1 MADNTANNKRIAKN
15 SLYMSIRMV
24 FVLLISLYATR
35 AVLKALG
42 VEDYGVYNVVAGFV
56 SMFAFLN
63 TSMASATQ
71 RFFNFELGKN
81 GEAGANVVYNTAFVI
96 HLLLAIIVVIVTI
109 PVGLWYLH
117 HEMVLPEGRMFA
129 AECIFY
135 FSVAALFVTIITVPY
150 TAAVMAHERMNFY
163 AIVGIIDAIL
173 KLVVVL
179 ILPYLSGDHLIWY
192 GTLYLATTILDL
204 IFYLSYSKSHFPEI
218 HFVQSSPRHLF
229 GPMLSFSGW
238 GLLGSFSFILRT
250 QGTNLL
256 LNAFFGPAVNAAKG
270 VAEQINGALNTFIGN
285 IITPARPQVIQSYS
299 QNNFDRAWHL
309 TYSVSKLVTIIFF
322 MLALPISLE
331 INFILHLWL
340 GNNVPEHTNWFVI
353 LILLAGFF
361 GSMTNPISIII
372 HATGKVRFYHL
383 VSSISN
389 LFSLPLAYVLLTFS
403 PIPEYAFVAMALTM
417 LSNYIAALVSAKR
430 HGRLAFGEYSRKVLL
445 PIGKVIAL
453 ASPICLSIA
462 FCMSEGWLR
471 LLCVVPISFFTII
484 LVAFFF
490 ALNKREKELVQSVFN
505 KLLKRFCSLCHNS
518 N

>member
-229 GPMLSFSGW
+229 APMLSFSGW
-238 GLLGSFSFILRT
+238 GLLGSFAYILRN
-250 QGTNLL
+250 QGTDLL
-256 LNAFFGPAVNAAKG
+256 LNAFFGPVLNAAKG
-270 VAEQINGALNTFIGN
+270 VATQVNGALNSFCSN
-285 IITPARPQVIQSYS
+285 ILTPSRPQVVQSYS
-299 QNNFDRAWHL
+299 QGNTERSWRL
-309 TYSVSKLVTIIFF
+309 TFSVSKLVAFIYYL
-322 MLALPISLE
+322 LALPICIE
-331 INFILHLWL
+331 IDFILHLWL
-340 GNNVPEHTNWFVI
+340 GNNVPAHTQWFVTII
-353 LILLAGFF
+353 LITNTF
-361 GSMTNPISIII
+361 GSLVAPISTIIG
-372 HATGKVRFYHL
+372 ATGQVKFYQII
-383 VSSISN
+383 SSASN
-389 LFSLPLAYVLLTFS
+389 LLTIPLAYLFLKFDAV
-403 PIPEYAFVAMALTM
+403 PEYVFVAMFITM
-417 LSNYIAALVSAKR
+417 VTNHLAGLIAAKRYAGLSYIAYTKR
-430 HGRLAFGEYSRKVLL
+430 VVLPLFYVILFTL
-445 PIGKVIAL
+445 PIGVVFLLTI
-453 ASPICLSIA
+453 P
-462 FCMSEGWLR
+462 EGFAR
-471 LLCVVPISFFTII
+471 FFIVFIS
-484 LVAFFF
+484 
-490 ALNKREKELVQSVFN
+490 SVFAVSITSYYVGLDREE
-505 KLLKRFCSLCHNS
+505 KSMVQQLISKVTHRR
-518 N
+518 